1 VRVPRYRGGAKRA
14 RKRGRSHSKLRNA
27 ARNSNLEEITGGE
40 GNSDNYVHEEVQ
52 TVLRLQLPTVRST
65 NCYLCGYLFV
75 SGTGERGVSN
85 TIESAS
91 SSLGVTGG

>member
-27 ARNSNLEEITGGE
+27 ARNSNLEEISGGE
-40 GNSDNYVHEEVQ
+40 GNSDYYVHEKVQ

-65 NCYLCGYLFV
+65 TVTFV
-75 SGTGERGVSN
+75 GT
-85 TIESAS
+85 
-91 SSLGVTGG
+91 